1 MSYDVPIY
9 IFIALIVI
17 CMRQDVGRGFGGF
30 LDLCE
35 KIFFLKRK
43 PGGRHNPPQVEFY
56 SDMHDFYYY
65 ITSRNVYVPCRLKF
79 EPYTFLLLV
88 LSLEGRKEQF
98 PPSCQGEPIT

>member
-35 KIFFLKRK
+35 KIFFLKGN
-43 PGGRHNPPQVEFY
+43 PGAV
-56 SDMHDFYYY
+56 
-65 ITSRNVYVPCRLKF
+65 ITPRRSSFFFNLDCFCWVSTLAYPNLF
-79 EPYTFLLLV
+79 GT
-88 LSLEGRKEQF
+88 
-98 PPSCQGEPIT
+98 